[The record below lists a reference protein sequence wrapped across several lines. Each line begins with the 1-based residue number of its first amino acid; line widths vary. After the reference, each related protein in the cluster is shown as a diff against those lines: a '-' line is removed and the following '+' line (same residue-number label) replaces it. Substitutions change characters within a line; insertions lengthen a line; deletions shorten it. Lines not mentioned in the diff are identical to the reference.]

1 MRLQAERD
9 ELAARQRAYASDM
22 NVAKQALD
30 ANNLGRALDLLN
42 RQRPAPD
49 QKDLRGWEWRYLWQ
63 QTRSDAV
70 ATLCQEVS
78 EINAIS
84 CTPDGSLLALGLRHR
99 GGVSV
104 WDLRSRKELIRLVEG
119 SSYVR
124 TAFSPSGSLLAIFS
138 ERTFPSKERVVSLQ
152 VWNVAT
158 RMIMT
163 EVPLTGRITC
173 LGMAFANDGKT
184 LITSTIGDGSDL
196 EAIMTGEITLW
207 NMPDGEKI
215 AQFPAVDQRGID
227 PGTSFAANSD
237 LSAVA
242 HGSSVGMLRVLDLT
256 TGKERWKVDTGSEL
270 ILSLAFSPDGKILA
284 CGNGFSNPQLT
295 LWDVETG
302 GLLGRLEGHQSWVS
316 SMVFLSNGQTMAT
329 SSADQTI
336 RIWDLASHSCL
347 TVLRGHRQEVWRLA
361 LLPDERTLISGAKDG
376 TVCLWDLAHP
386 PISRGRITLPVN
398 TLSWGYSEDGYSIVT
413 LDDSGHVESWTVPDL
428 SQGEQIM
435 EIGPVTANKFY
446 LNQFSPDGKWLAA
459 GSSRGLIQFWDLE
472 SRSVVRELSH
482 GTGDTQVMNF
492 LPARNKVVT
501 LSWQDNQLHEW
512 DLDSGKE
519 TQVWTAAS
527 GVSFDSCGASPD
539 GRFQVTVGYGGDTV
553 LRDLINQKTL
563 QTPSLALEAGPA
575 SFSPTGDLVAV
586 SSDLG
591 HTKVWDTGD
600 WHEVTTLG
608 GVLNAMMSVTFSP
621 DATRIA
627 TSGGDDE
634 AVKMFDTES
643 WQDVLTLKSPG
654 IGLRGVKISPDG
666 NTITMGSSTGM
677 ISVWH
682 APTWEEIKATESRE

>member
-1 MRLQAERD
+1 M
-9 ELAARQRAYASDM
+9 
-22 NVAKQALD
+22 
-30 ANNLGRALDLLN
+30 
-42 RQRPAPD
+42 
-49 QKDLRGWEWRYLWQ
+49 
-63 QTRSDAV
+63 
-70 ATLCQEVS
+70 
-78 EINAIS
+78 
-84 CTPDGSLLALGLRHR
+84 
-99 GGVSV
+99 
-104 WDLRSRKELIRLVEG
+104 
-119 SSYVR
+119 
-124 TAFSPSGSLLAIFS
+124 
-138 ERTFPSKERVVSLQ
+138 SLQ

-163 EVPLTGRITC
+163 EVPLAGRITC

-184 LITSTIGDGSDL
+184 LITSTIGDGSDP

-207 NMPDGEKI
+207 HMPDGEKI
-215 AQFPAVDQRGID
+215 AQFPAVDQRAID
-227 PGTSFAANSD
+227 PGTSFAASSD
-237 LSAVA
+237 LSTVA
-242 HGSSVGMLRVLDLT
+242 HGASVGMLRVLDLN
-256 TGKERWKVDTGSEL
+256 TGKERWSVDTGSEL

-295 LWDVETG
+295 LREVETG
-302 GLLGRLEGHQSWVS
+302 RLLGRLEGHQSWVS

-347 TVLRGHRQEVWRLA
+347 SVLRGHRQEVWRLA

-398 TLSWGYSEDGYSIVT
+398 TLSWGYSEDGNSIVT
-413 LDDSGHVESWTVPDL
+413 LNDSGRVESWTAPDL

-472 SRSVVRELSH
+472 SRSVVRELNH

-501 LSWQDNQLHEW
+501 LSWQDEQLHEW
-512 DLDSGKE
+512 DLESGEE
-519 TQVWTAAS
+519 TQVWTAAP

-563 QTPSLALEAGPA
+563 QAPSLTLEAGPA
-575 SFSPTGDLVAV
+575 SFSPSGDLVAV

-591 HTKVWDTGD
+591 HTKVWNTGD
-600 WHEVTTLG
+600 WQEVTTLG
-608 GVLNAMMSVTFSP
+608 GVLNAMMSVAFSP
-621 DATRIA
+621 DATRIV

-634 AVKMFDTES
+634 AVKQFDTES

-654 IGLRGVKISPDG
+654 IGMRGVKISPDG
-666 NTITMGSSTGM
+666 NTITMGSSAGV